1 MNQIKI
7 IFLFF
12 LLYGTYIY
20 YVHSTKDQD
29 EEESNSTSIDLETL
43 MEIDELREDI
53 MRQKRENE
61 KLKKKTRNK
70 NFFII
75 FIIFASLMYISHL
88 KKKLKEKPLG
98 VTVVKADDIQKLK
111 SLESQLKTSVNQLQ
125 RLQKQNEEIKIE
137 NSDARNLL
145 TDFQQRDKNMVKEN
159 QVLRDA
165 NQKLQKSLQ
174 DANTFLREQK
184 TEIRR
189 LQSLTNSSE
198 REIQKLTNENQ
209 NLEQT
214 LKTKNAEIQN
224 EKKNLEQTSNR
235 LNQEIQNAKI
245 KNQKLE
251 QTLKTKNA
259 EIQNEKKNLTQTSK
273 TKDAEIKKGY
283 QRLNQLNQEIQRLNN
298 LYKILQD
305 ENKKIRYANTNLE
318 NISKS
323 KDAEI
328 QNAKIEY
335 QKFKIASNTKLENI
349 SKTKDAEIQSLK
361 SINQNIESENSDLR
375 DLNLKLDK
383 DINQIEISLKKR
395 NNDVAILQTEI
406 ATNRFRENAKKV
418 DLLNKQIQDLEMMI
432 RKKDT
437 EIQALRQW
445 NNAEK
450 NV

>member
-224 EKKNLEQTSNR
+224 EKKNL
-235 LNQEIQNAKI
+235 
-245 KNQKLE
+245 
-251 QTLKTKNA
+251 
-259 EIQNEKKNLTQTSK
+259 TQTSK

-305 ENKKIRYANTNLE
+305 EKKKIRYANTNLE

>member
-224 EKKNLEQTSNR
+224 EKKNL
-235 LNQEIQNAKI
+235 
-245 KNQKLE
+245 
-251 QTLKTKNA
+251 
-259 EIQNEKKNLTQTSK
+259 TQTSK